1 MNLDDALQTF
11 IAESRELLLNME
23 DLLLLLEREAQDP
36 EALNAIFRAAHTIKG
51 SAGLFGFETIVR
63 FTHVVENLL
72 DRARNNEFVIDE
84 ILTALLLECSDHMN
98 TLIDAVA
105 EGKQNLDD
113 AVLQRQS
120 ELLGRLTQYA
130 SAHQMSIA
138 SCEPPDCVTRDQGAV
153 IEQGSWHISLRF
165 GRDVL
170 RNGLDPAS
178 FVRYLRHLGEIV
190 NITTLFD
197 AMPPADEMD
206 PESCYL
212 GFEID
217 LMSDADKATIADA
230 FEFVRDDC
238 EIRILPPNSKIEE
251 YVALISSFGDGNER
265 LGEILIASG
274 AVTRSEL
281 EQALME
287 QAASATGTSRLGEI
301 LIEEELAQPQV
312 VQAALEKQKNVKNK
326 RDSEN
331 RYIRVDAA
339 KLGQLIDQVGEMV
352 IANASASLIAK
363 RSSDGALLEAM
374 SAMGR
379 LVEGIRDSALSLRMV
394 EIAETF
400 NRFQRVVRD
409 VSKELGKEITLK
421 ISGGETE
428 LDKTVV
434 EKIADPL
441 THLVRNSIDHGI
453 ESVDVRIA
461 RGKPQAGT
469 IALNAF
475 HESGGIVIKVSDDGG
490 GLDTDRILA
499 KAIEKGIVSS
509 TPTLSEDE
517 IFNLVFEPGFSTAEQ
532 VTDLSGRGV
541 GMDVV
546 RRNIEALRGNI
557 ELSSARGQGTTFTIR
572 LPLTMAIIDGFL
584 IEVGDASFV
593 APLDMVVECLEHS
606 QQERD
611 AMEQRAYLNLR
622 GEILPLIRLRELL
635 GIEGSLPA
643 RENIMVVRYGTHKAG
658 LVVDQL
664 LGEFQTV
671 IKPLGQ
677 VFRHLRGISGSTI
690 LGSGDVALIL
700 DIPELVQQAASREN
714 QQTARLSHPASASL
728 ADALHI

>member
-105 EGKQNLDD
+105 EGRQHLDD

-120 ELLGRLTQYA
+120 ELLDRLTQYA

-138 SCEPPDCVTRDQGAV
+138 SCEPPNCVTRDQGAV

-197 AMPPADEMD
+197 AIPPADEMD

-287 QAASATGTSRLGEI
+287 QAASATGSSRLGEI

-400 NRFQRVVRD
+400 NRFQRVV
-409 VSKELGKEITLK
+409 KPHTLPPR
-421 ISGGETE
+421 GETYSQFR
-428 LDKTVV
+428 L
-434 EKIADPL
+434 
-441 THLVRNSIDHGI
+441 
-453 ESVDVRIA
+453 
-461 RGKPQAGT
+461 
-469 IALNAF
+469 
-475 HESGGIVIKVSDDGG
+475 
-490 GLDTDRILA
+490 
-499 KAIEKGIVSS
+499 
-509 TPTLSEDE
+509 
-517 IFNLVFEPGFSTAEQ
+517 EQ
-532 VTDLSGRGV
+532 PS
-541 GMDVV
+541 
-546 RRNIEALRGNI
+546 
-557 ELSSARGQGTTFTIR
+557 
-572 LPLTMAIIDGFL
+572 
-584 IEVGDASFV
+584 
-593 APLDMVVECLEHS
+593 
-606 QQERD
+606 
-611 AMEQRAYLNLR
+611 QRAR
-622 GEILPLIRLRELL
+622 
-635 GIEGSLPA
+635 
-643 RENIMVVRYGTHKAG
+643 
-658 LVVDQL
+658 
-664 LGEFQTV
+664 
-671 IKPLGQ
+671 
-677 VFRHLRGISGSTI
+677 
-690 LGSGDVALIL
+690 
-700 DIPELVQQAASREN
+700 
-714 QQTARLSHPASASL
+714 
-728 ADALHI
+728 